1 MSNLSAEVLQTLG
14 FKMSRDVLSDDNIS
28 CEKKLW
34 RSVLTNAVED
44 TLIINSD
51 RKNSLIKL
59 KAHNWILD
67 TRSNFDEVC
76 TCADIDSASVI
87 SSYKKALNNR
97 IVRFTKRQLMWHK
110 YNKMYRQIGYLDSLE
125 AKKKLRRET
134 KKLREEILTTPN
146 YFVTT
151 VFTSKII

>member
-67 TRSNFDEVC
+67 SGSNFDEVC
-76 TCADIDSASVI
+76 TCADIDSDSMI
-87 SSYKKALNNR
+87 SSYKKALSNR

-110 YNKMYRQIGYLDSLE
+110 YNKMYIQINCLDSLE
-125 AKKKLRRET
+125 EKKKLRKET

-151 VFTSKII
+151 IFTSKIV